1 MTAMLE
7 VEGLTAG
14 YGEVDVVHEVTLQAQ
29 AGEIVAVLGRN
40 GAGKST
46 FLLAVAGVLRRAT
59 GTVRIG
65 GRPVSGPTYR
75 RTRSLIGLMPE
86 GRSVFPSLTTRVNL
100 EMGGIDLAAA
110 LELFPELVSRLP
122 VRAGLLSGGEQQMVS
137 LARAML
143 RRPRVL
149 LLDELSFG
157 LAPVVCQ
164 RLCDRLRE
172 YAKAH
177 EMAVILV
184 EQQMLSAQQVA
195 DRAVIMADGA
205 LVVEMEASELI
216 RRRAEIERLYLGE
229 AVLEQPSASPE

>member
-1 MTAMLE
+1 MTALLE

-14 YGEVDVVHEVTLQAQ
+14 YGEVDVVHDVTLRAE

-46 FLLAVAGVLRRAT
+46 FLLAVSGVLRRAS

-65 GRPVSGPTYR
+65 GRVVSGPTYR

-86 GRSVFPSLTTRVNL
+86 GRSIFPSLTTKANL
-100 EMGGIDLAAA
+100 EMGGIDLDAA
-110 LELFPELVSRLP
+110 LELFPELRSRLP

-157 LAPVVCQ
+157 LAPVICQ
-164 RLCDRLRE
+164 RLCDRLRG
-172 YAKAH
+172 YAKASG
-177 EMAVILV
+177 MSVVLV
-184 EQQMLSAQQVA
+184 EQQLLSAQQVA
-195 DRAVIMADGA
+195 DRAIIMSDGA
-205 LVVEMEASELI
+205 FVLEMGAAELTH
-216 RRRAEIERLYLGE
+216 RRTEIERLYLGE
-229 AVLEQPSASPE
+229 AVLEQAAPELP